1 MTPQAQFVLLA
12 WLPIVFYL
20 FVLFPPR
27 KAVIVSFIGG
37 LLFLPQRTQ
46 FALPLIPDYRGMI
59 ATCYGILL
67 AILVY
72 DSPRLNSFKPGWVD
86 IPMLIWCV
94 CPFASSVSNGLGLYD
109 GLNATLTQVANWG
122 LPYFLGRLY
131 LGNLSGMRMLA
142 SEILKGGA
150 LYIPLCLYEGRMSPQ
165 LHRMVYG
172 YFAHPSG
179 ISQSI
184 RYGGYR
190 PNVFMQHGL
199 MVGMWMM
206 AVGLIAVWVWKAKAI
221 KEVWGM
227 SLDWLVWVFL
237 FVVIWCRSTG
247 AYFYMF
253 LGVATLF
260 SAKWLRTSLL
270 LLFLVV
276 FLSYYLYAGATGT
289 FAGDEIV
296 SWVSETVNPDRAQS
310 LAFRFNNEEILG
322 EHARERMMFGW
333 GGWGRNRVYEYNWAG
348 ELEDT
353 TVTDSLWI
361 IAFGVNGVVGLAS
374 LTASLLLPVVCFCLF
389 RYPASTWFNPL
400 VAPAAAQAVVL
411 ALFMLD
417 SVLNNMY
424 NPVFTLIAGGLSGI
438 ALNPPQNLRPT
449 AIRSART
456 GPPAVQAKRPRTR
469 VRTIRRNFTS
479 K

>member
-1 MTPQAQFVLLA
+1 MTPQAQLALLA

-37 LLFLPQRTQ
+37 LLFLPERAL
-46 FALPLIPDYRGMI
+46 FMLPLIPDYKGMI
-59 ATCYGILL
+59 ATCYGIML
-67 AILVY
+67 AIFVY

-86 IPMLIWCV
+86 VPMAIWCV
-94 CPFASSVSNGLGLYD
+94 CPFASSMANGLGAYD
-109 GLNATLTQVANWG
+109 GLNGTLTQIANWG

-131 LGNLSGMRMLA
+131 LGNLSGMRLLA
-142 SEILKGGA
+142 SEILKGGL
-150 LYIPLCLYEGRMSPQ
+150 LYVPLCLYEGRMSPQ
-165 LHRMVYG
+165 LHRIVYG

-206 AVGLIAVWVWKAKAI
+206 TVAFVALWVWKAKTF
-221 KEVWGM
+221 KKVWGM
-227 SLDWLVWVFL
+227 SLDWLIWVFL
-237 FVVIWCRSTG
+237 FIVIWCRSTG
-247 AYFYMF
+247 AYMYLA

-260 SAKWLRTSLL
+260 SAKWLRTSIL

-276 FLSYYLYAGATGT
+276 LLSYYLYTGATGT

-296 SWVSETVNPDRAQS
+296 SFVSERLNPERAQS

-322 EHARERMMFGW
+322 EHARERIIFGW

-353 TVTDSLWI
+353 AITDSLWI
-361 IAFGVNGVVGLAS
+361 IAFGVNGIVGLAS
-374 LTASLLLPVVCFCLF
+374 LTVSLLLPVVCFSLF
-389 RYPASTWFNPL
+389 RYPASTWFNPQ

-424 NPVFTLIAGGLSGI
+424 NPVFPLIAGGLSGI
-438 ALNPPQNLRPT
+438 VLNPVENLNPTKRRSLQTRPPT
-449 AIRSART
+449 AKRSKRRAW
-456 GPPAVQAKRPRTR
+456 PAPHLKR
-469 VRTIRRNFTS
+469 
-479 K
+479 

>member
-1 MTPQAQFVLLA
+1 MTPQAQLVLLA
-12 WLPIVFYL
+12 WLPVVFFL
-20 FVLFPPR
+20 FTLYPPR

-37 LLFLPQRTQ
+37 LLFLPERAK
-46 FALPLIPDYRGMI
+46 FALPLIPDYQGMV

-67 AILVY
+67 ALLVY
-72 DSPRLNSFKPGWVD
+72 DSQRLNSFKPGWVD
-86 IPMLIWCV
+86 VPMLVWCV
-94 CPFASSVSNGLGLYD
+94 CPFASSMSNGLGAYD
-109 GLNATLTQVANWG
+109 GLNQSLTQIANWG

-131 LGNLSGMRMLA
+131 LGNLSGMGVLA
-142 SEILKGGA
+142 REILKGGL
-150 LYIPLCLYEGRMSPQ
+150 LYVPLCLYEGRMSPQ

-179 ISQSI
+179 IRQAI

-206 AVGLIAVWVWKAKAI
+206 AVALIALWLWKAKAL
-221 KEVWGM
+221 KQVWGM
-227 SLDWLVWVFL
+227 SLDWLTWVFL
-237 FVVIWCRSTG
+237 FVMIWCRSTG
-247 AYFYMF
+247 AYFYML
-253 LGVATLF
+253 LGATVLF

-276 FLSYYLYAGATGT
+276 VLSYYLYAGATGT

-296 SWVSETVNPDRAQS
+296 SWISDTVNPERAES
-310 LAFRFNNEEILG
+310 LAFRFDNEEVLG
-322 EHARERMMFGW
+322 EHARERMLFGW

-361 IAFGVNGVVGLAS
+361 IAFGVNGIVGLTS
-374 LTASLLLPVVCFCLF
+374 LTAALLLPVACFCLF
-389 RYPASTWFNPL
+389 RYPARTWFDPK

-424 NPVFTLIAGGLSGI
+424 NPVFTMISGGLSGI
-438 ALNPPQNLRPT
+438 VLNRVQSLRSQKIPAEPMRQRT
-449 AIRSART
+449 ARPKLRGWRA
-456 GPPAVQAKRPRTR
+456 PHLKR
-469 VRTIRRNFTS
+469 
-479 K
+479 

>member
-1 MTPQAQFVLLA
+1 
-12 WLPIVFYL
+12 
-20 FVLFPPR
+20 
-27 KAVIVSFIGG
+27 
-37 LLFLPQRTQ
+37 
-46 FALPLIPDYRGMI
+46 
-59 ATCYGILL
+59 
-67 AILVY
+67 
-72 DSPRLNSFKPGWVD
+72 
-86 IPMLIWCV
+86 MLIWCV

-206 AVGLIAVWVWKAKAI
+206 AVALIAVWLWKAKTF
-221 KEVWGM
+221 KEIWGM

-237 FVVIWCRSTG
+237 FVMIWCRSTG
-247 AYFYMF
+247 AYFYML
-253 LGVATLF
+253 LGVGTLF

-270 LLFLVV
+270 LLFVIV
-276 FLSYYLYAGATGT
+276 CLSYYLYAGATGT
-289 FAGDEIV
+289 FAGDEV
-296 SWVSETVNPDRAQS
+296 VAWVSETVNPDRAQS

>member
-1 MTPQAQFVLLA
+1 MTPQAQLVLLA

-20 FVLFPPR
+20 FILLPPR
-27 KAVIVSFIGG
+27 KAVIVSFVGG
-37 LLFLPQRTQ
+37 LLFLPERAK
-46 FALPLIPDYRGMI
+46 FALPLIPDYKGMV
-59 ATCYGILL
+59 ATCYGIIL

-72 DSPRLNSFKPGWVD
+72 DSQRLNSFKPGWVD
-86 IPMLIWCV
+86 VPMTIWCV
-94 CPFASSVSNGLGLYD
+94 CPFVSSVANGLGFYD
-109 GLNATLTQVANWG
+109 GFNETLTQIANWG

-142 SEILKGGA
+142 SEILKGGL
-150 LYIPLCLYEGRMSPQ
+150 LYVPLCLYEGRMSPQ
-165 LHRMVYG
+165 LHRIVYG

-179 ISQSI
+179 IVQSI

-206 AVGLIAVWVWKAKAI
+206 AVALIAVWLWKAKTL
-221 KEVWGM
+221 KKVWGM
-227 SLDWLVWVFL
+227 SLDWLIWVFL

-247 AYFYMF
+247 AYFYMA

-270 LLFLVV
+270 LLFLIVV
-276 FLSYYLYAGATGT
+276 LSYYLYAGATGT

-296 SWVSETVNPDRAQS
+296 SFISEKVNPERAQS

-322 EHARERMMFGW
+322 EHARERIIFGW

-353 TVTDSLWI
+353 AVTDSLWI
-361 IAFGVNGVVGLAS
+361 ITFGINGLVGLIS
-374 LTASLLLPVVCFCLF
+374 LTASLLLPVACFSLF
-389 RYPASTWFNPL
+389 RYPANTWFNPK

-424 NPVFTLIAGGLSGI
+424 NPVFTLISGGLSGI
-438 ALNPPQNLRPT
+438 VLNRSENLRPNET
-449 AIRSART
+449 RSARARQPAI
-456 GPPAVQAKRPRTR
+456 PPRRRTWHASHPRR
-469 VRTIRRNFTS
+469 
-479 K
+479 